1 MTQQV
6 KIALIKTQIGKC
18 GPETSIL
25 YGEMARSPRDQGA
38 STVAAARVS
47 TPLTGAELGMAF
59 QMSLTL
65 YAIFLYATESDVTC
79 GKKIT
84 HNDISHIRRHFGIP
98 AFRG

>member
-18 GPETSIL
+18 GPENSIL

-38 STVAAARVS
+38 STVAVARVS
-47 TPLTGAELGMAF
+47 TPLTGAELGMEF

-65 YAIFLYATESDVTC
+65 TAIFLNATESECHLRQKNTY
-79 GKKIT
+79 
-84 HNDISHIRRHFGIP
+84 HNTHIRRHFGIP
-98 AFRG
+98 AFPG